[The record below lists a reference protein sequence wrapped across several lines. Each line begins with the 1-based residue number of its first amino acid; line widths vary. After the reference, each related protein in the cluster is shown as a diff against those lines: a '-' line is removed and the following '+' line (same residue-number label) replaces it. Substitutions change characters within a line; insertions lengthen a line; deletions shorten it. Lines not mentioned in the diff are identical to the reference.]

1 LILLTCGALLTLV
14 VEATDTFR
22 APGRA
27 PWALALGAL
36 FALVA
41 TVGFGWV
48 RRRGRRYA
56 VGYLAVQLPLG
67 MAMFATSHT
76 TVGAA
81 LLLVVL
87 VMQTVLL
94 FSLPV
99 AAVVIAVTPLG
110 HLGMA
115 AADGVRAAVGTIVAT
130 AFGAVL
136 AELLVREQ
144 RAREQ
149 LAEAHAQLRG
159 YAAQAEQLATTQE
172 RNRLARDIHD
182 GLGHHLTVVQMQLQ
196 AARAV
201 LGSNTTRSG
210 ALLAKAQRQVE
221 EALAEVRRS
230 VSALREP
237 GVARPLPEGLEG
249 LTAES
254 SAAGLPTALEVV
266 GDVRTVA
273 AEVDEALYRT
283 AQEGLTNVRKHAAA
297 TRAWLMLDYRDAAMV
312 ALEVRDDGSGA
323 EPDAGAALGF
333 GLRGLRERA
342 ARLGGRLSVDA
353 APGHGLTLR
362 VEVPG

>member
-1 LILLTCGALLTLV
+1 MRRALILLTCGALLTLV

-48 RRRGRRYA
+48 RRRGRRHA

-81 LLLVVL
+81 LLMVVL

-99 AAVVIAVTPLG
+99 AAVVIAVAPLG

-115 AADGVRAAVGTIVAT
+115 PSDGVRAALGTIVAT
-130 AFGAVL
+130 LFGAVL

-297 TRAWLMLDYRDAAMV
+297 TRRSACWPSAASPTTSMSS
-312 ALEVRDDGSGA
+312 RTDS
-323 EPDAGAALGF
+323 
-333 GLRGLRERA
+333 
-342 ARLGGRLSVDA
+342 SVPSA
-353 APGHGLTLR
+353 SRNNA
-362 VEVPG
+362 